1 MINEIIKILEKAIVT
16 DIAVYDMRKKTPFY
30 DYSIICSVNSN
41 RQGAACVDYLK
52 NDAVKAGMTVRGYNL
67 GLESG
72 WFLIDLNDVIV
83 HIFVGN
89 TRKHYNLDDMYA
101 N

>member
-1 MINEIIKILEKAIVT
+1 MINEIIKILEKAVVT

-52 NDAVKAGMTVRGYNL
+52 NDAIKTGMTVRGYNL